1 MSSVLLV
8 AHHERS
14 EAPALARV
22 AAAWLTTHGHSVW
35 TTRTD
40 GAALGLDDLIDDRD
54 ASSAD
59 LVICIGGDGT
69 TLRAVHLLDGAA
81 VPIVAVNV
89 GLLGYLTEVEPP
101 LLEAALER
109 WFAGPADGHWTIDE
123 RMMLEVTI
131 VAAGVDTT
139 TRLAL
144 NEAVVEKQEPGHTV
158 RLSVDIDGAPFTSYA
173 ADGLILA
180 TPTGSTAYS
189 LSARGPVLSPRLKA
203 VLLTPVSPHMLFDR
217 SLALDPSELVGVEVL
232 GHRPVM
238 VSIDGQPL
246 CTLIEGDRVEVRA
259 SAKVATFVRFTDR
272 KFHQILKAKFGLADR

>member
-8 AHHERS
+8 AHHERA
-14 EAPALARV
+14 EAPALAR
-22 AAAWLTTHGHSVW
+22 AAVNWLSTRGHTVW
-35 TTRTD
+35 STPAD
-40 GAALGLDDLIDDRD
+40 AAALGLTELSGDQPP
-54 ASSAD
+54 STAD
-59 LVICIGGDGT
+59 LVVCIGGDGT
-69 TLRAVHLLDGAA
+69 TLRAVHLLAGAP
-81 VPIVAVNV
+81 VPILAVNV

-101 LLEAALER
+101 LLESALER
-109 WFAGPADGHWTIDE
+109 WFAGADGGHWSIDE
-123 RMMLEVTI
+123 RMMLEVT
-131 VAAGVDTT
+131 VTSAECGVCS
-139 TRLAL
+139 RLAL
-144 NEAVVEKQEPGHTV
+144 NEAVLEKQEPGHTV

-232 GHRPVM
+232 GHRQVM

-246 CTLIEGDRVEVRA
+246 CTLSEGDRVEVRA
-259 SAKVATFVRFTDR
+259 SAAVAAFVRFADR
-272 KFHQILKAKFGLADR
+272 RFHQILKAKFGLADR